1 MNVRTPRVSRRAVL
15 AGGVTTAAL
24 ATLPLGKFSTALA
37 ATEEERIIAAAK
49 KAVTQPVDVGGIM
62 WSNYQTAVA
71 PVAKEFAAATGVSMT
86 KLQDISTFDIPQ
98 RAMAEALSKSPEF
111 DFFHLDSNMIPSLAS
126 AGLLEPLDE
135 YMAAADFKLDA
146 VGLYGKFTSYKG
158 KTYGMMTDGNV
169 HVQYIRKDLF
179 ENADEQKRYADKT
192 GKPMAWPETWEDEL
206 TLYKWFHRPDQNI
219 WASGSLRDRGSSI
232 AWFYMYLYS
241 AGGFPFTDDM
251 EPNINTPQGEYAVQ
265 TFVNLKEVSHPE
277 APGWGTPQ
285 MIPRI
290 VAGNTF
296 GQQYWDG
303 TIALAENP
311 EKSKTT
317 GKWLYGSVPGS
328 RFSGKLLKR
337 SISAPSVSIVVNRH
351 SPRKVPMAYLAMYLA
366 TGKNSTLIAGDP
378 VNTFHD
384 PWHVEHFKPGSLTEK
399 TYTVAG
405 LNAIKKNLEIVTPPI
420 YLTGLLEFE
429 TEVKRNISEAYV
441 GDKTAKQAVK
451 DIEDGW
457 SKAIRRIG
465 KSKLREELAT
475 YKSLFPKVDVPS

>member
-1 MNVRTPRVSRRAVL
+1 MNVKTPRVSRRAVL

-24 ATLPLGKFSTALA
+24 ATLPLGKYSTALA

-71 PVAKEFAAATGVSMT
+71 PVAKEFSAATGISMT

-135 YMAAADFKLDA
+135 YMAAADFKLEA
-146 VGLYGKFTSYKG
+146 VGLYSKFTSYKG

-179 ENADEQKRYADKT
+179 ENADEQKRYADKN

-206 TLYKWFHRPDQNI
+206 SLYRWFHRPDQNI

-311 EKSKTT
+311 DKSKTT
-317 GKWLYGSVPGS
+317 GKWLYGAVPGS

-337 SISAPSVSIVVNRH
+337 SISAPSVSIVCASSDH
-351 SPRKVPMAYLAMYLA
+351 LGQM
-366 TGKNSTLIAGDP
+366 
-378 VNTFHD
+378 
-384 PWHVEHFKPGSLTEK
+384 
-399 TYTVAG
+399 G
-405 LNAIKKNLEIVTPPI
+405 L
-420 YLTGLLEFE
+420 
-429 TEVKRNISEAYV
+429 
-441 GDKTAKQAVK
+441 
-451 DIEDGW
+451 
-457 SKAIRRIG
+457 
-465 KSKLREELAT
+465 
-475 YKSLFPKVDVPS
+475 